1 MPDVECKSG
10 KQCFASAG
18 AASRVA
24 RSMNEYKRKNNRKQS
39 GHAPARVYE
48 CELCG
53 QYHITGAKD
62 MKRIKVK
69 YVPTEERI
77 EIRNLDNN

>member
-1 MPDVECKSG
+1 MPDVECSSG
-10 KQCFASAG
+10 KQGFASAG
-18 AASRVA
+18 AANRVA
-24 RSMNEYKRKNNRKQS
+24 RSMNNYKRKNNRKQS

-69 YVPTEERI
+69 YVPTEESI
-77 EIRNLDNN
+77 EIRNLNKN